1 MEDASEIPIIQC
13 TYLLLS
19 GRGQTP
25 YLRTIEKYWE
35 NARIVEPELGFQ
47 CDTRSPDVLVQC
59 KHGLTDKSGAPF
71 NFQLAAS

>member
-1 MEDASEIPIIQC
+1 MRLRHQLSSASIFF
-13 TYLLLS
+13 S
-19 GRGQTP
+19 RVDRRGQTP

-59 KHGLTDKSGAPF
+59 KHGLTDKSGTPF
-71 NFQLAAS
+71 NFQLAAT